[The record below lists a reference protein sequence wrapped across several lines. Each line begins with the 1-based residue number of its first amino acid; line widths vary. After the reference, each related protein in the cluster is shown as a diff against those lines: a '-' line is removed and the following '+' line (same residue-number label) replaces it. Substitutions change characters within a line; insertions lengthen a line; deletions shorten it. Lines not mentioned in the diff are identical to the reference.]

1 MLEAYFGEMITV
13 RKEKKQKAEQERERF
28 LDELCVR
35 FEKSRGQ
42 EELLQS
48 GFGACEGKRLSVISF

>member
-1 MLEAYFGEMITV
+1 MSFAGDL
-13 RKEKKQKAEQERERF
+13 RN
-28 LDELCVR
+28 
-35 FEKSRGQ
+35 SRGQ